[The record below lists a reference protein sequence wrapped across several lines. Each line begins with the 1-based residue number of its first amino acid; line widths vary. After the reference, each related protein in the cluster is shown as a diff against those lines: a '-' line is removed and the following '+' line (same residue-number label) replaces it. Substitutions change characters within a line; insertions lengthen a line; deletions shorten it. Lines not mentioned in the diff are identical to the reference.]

1 MARHIVCMT
10 FDFDA
15 MSGFVSRGLTSPT
28 PISRG
33 EFCAVGAGRILD
45 LAKKYKFP
53 TTWFIPGTVINTYPE
68 VCKRVV
74 GEGHEVGHHGWTH
87 DLPASMT
94 RDEEEQQIIRGNEAI
109 RKLTGVHARGY
120 RSPAWDLSPHTI
132 ELLLK
137 HGFTY
142 ESSMM
147 GDDYTPY
154 YARQGD
160 VIHKNEPMEFGETTS
175 LVEMPISWSLDDYPH
190 FEFVRTAQTILPGLQ
205 NARDVLENWFDD
217 YLYLKNNF
225 DWGVI
230 TYTCH
235 PYVIG
240 RGHRMMMLERLVEL
254 LRDHDAR
261 FLTMEQAVAEF
272 QAKPLPRAAA
282 AE

>member
-45 LAKKYKFP
+45 LAKKYRFP
-53 TTWFIPGTVINTYPE
+53 TSWFIPGTVINTYPE
-68 VCKRVV
+68 VCKRIVA
-74 GEGHEVGHHGWTH
+74 EGHEVGHHGWTH

-94 RDEEEQQIIRGNEAI
+94 RDEEEQQLIRGNEAI
-109 RKLTGVHARGY
+109 RKLTGMHARGY
-120 RSPAWDLSPHTI
+120 RSPAWDLSPHTV

-160 VIHKNEPMEFGETTS
+160 VIHRNEPMEFGKTTS
-175 LVEMPISWSLDDYPH
+175 LVEMPISWSLDDYTH
-190 FEFVRTAQTILPGLQ
+190 FEFLRTSQMVLPGLQ
-205 NARDVLENWFDD
+205 NASGVLENWFDD

-240 RGHRMMMLERLVEL
+240 RGHRMMMLERLVEK
-254 LRDHDAR
+254 LRDHGAH